1 MQMFGLGTTEI
12 ILVVVMII
20 VVFGASRLP
29 QIGKSMGEG
38 IKNFKKSV
46 KDVEDA
52 TDITPI
58 AAKKEEE
65 VKDKLKDH
73 ENVKEKDI

>member
-1 MQMFGLGTTEI
+1 MFGLGTTEI
-12 ILVVVMII
+12 ILVVVVII

>member
-1 MQMFGLGTTEI
+1 MFGLGSSEI
-12 ILVVVMII
+12 ILILVVVL
-20 VVFGASRLP
+20 VVFGAAKLP
-29 QIGKSMGEG
+29 QIGKGMGEA

-58 AAKKEEE
+58 TAKKEEE

-73 ENVKEKDI
+73 DNVKEKDI